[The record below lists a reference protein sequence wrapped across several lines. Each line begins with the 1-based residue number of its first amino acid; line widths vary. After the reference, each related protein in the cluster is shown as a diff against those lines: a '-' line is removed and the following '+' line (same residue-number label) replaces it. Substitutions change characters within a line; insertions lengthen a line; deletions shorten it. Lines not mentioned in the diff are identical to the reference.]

1 MPPAVI
7 DTSPS
12 APSPIAPATRDGA
25 PGNAGCDASAL
36 SAPPLIDLA
45 DVTVRYGAGAGA
57 TVALDHTS
65 LRIAQGDFVALV
77 GPSGCGKSTI
87 LKLVAGLLRPTAGG
101 VIVGGREVGAAGT
114 QAIRIGLAFQNPT
127 MLPWLT
133 VRENVMIP
141 LKIVEPFRQ
150 DYRRKR
156 RGEYAERAEAL
167 LAQVG
172 LKGFGDKRPWQLSG
186 GMLQRAS
193 LCRALVHEP
202 QLLLLDEPFGALDQF
217 TREELWDTM
226 QSLWIAQRPTV
237 LLVTH
242 DLRESAYLA
251 NRICV
256 MSARPGR
263 ILEDRAVPFERP
275 RTLEMSYAPAFASLV
290 QQLRMRIAQ
299 ARTDG
304 DAHAESG
311 AVAGTGQAPDINR
324 SAA

>member
-1 MPPAVI
+1 MTHSFI
-7 DTSPS
+7 Q
-12 APSPIAPATRDGA
+12 
-25 PGNAGCDASAL
+25 L
-36 SAPPLIDLA
+36 S
-45 DVTVRYGAGAGA
+45 DVTLRYGGG

-65 LRIAQGDFVALV
+65 LGIDKGDFVALV

-87 LKLVAGLLRPTAGG
+87 LKLVAGLLKPSSGA
-101 VIVGGREVGAAGT
+101 VIAAGREVGAVAPRGPGDSN
-114 QAIRIGLAFQNPT
+114 ASEAPRLRVGLAFQNPT

-133 VRENVMIP
+133 IRDNVMIP

-156 RGEYAERAEAL
+156 RGEYTDRVEAL

-172 LKGFGDKRPWQLSG
+172 LRGFGDKRPWQLSG

-193 LCRALVHEP
+193 LCRALIHDPE
-202 QLLLLDEPFGALDQF
+202 LLLLDEPFGALDQF
-217 TREELWDTM
+217 TREELWDIM
-226 QSLWIAQRPTV
+226 QSLWINKKPTV

-263 ILEDRAVPFERP
+263 ILEIRDVPFDRP
-275 RTLEMSYAPAFASLV
+275 RTLESSYSADFAGLV
-290 QQLRMRIAQ
+290 QQLRMRIAA
-299 ARTDG
+299 ARRDG
-304 DAHAESG
+304 DALELAQAQ
-311 AVAGTGQAPDINR
+311 AVPA
-324 SAA
+324 

>member
-1 MPPAVI
+1 MNQPVI
-7 DTSPS
+7 DFS
-12 APSPIAPATRDGA
+12 
-25 PGNAGCDASAL
+25 
-36 SAPPLIDLA
+36 
-45 DVTVRYGAGAGA
+45 DVTVRYGGGDAT
-57 TVALDHTS
+57 TVALDHTN
-65 LRIAQGDFVALV
+65 LRIAKGDFVALV

-87 LKLVAGLLRPTAGG
+87 LKLAAGLLRPSSGG
-101 VIVGGREVGAAGT
+101 VIVGGREVGAVGT
-114 QAIRIGLAFQNPT
+114 QTIRIGLAFQNPT

-133 VRENVMIP
+133 IRENVMIP
-141 LKIVEPFRQ
+141 LKIVQPFRQ
-150 DYRRKR
+150 DYRHKKN
-156 RGEYAERAEAL
+156 GEYAERAEAL

-193 LCRALVHEP
+193 LCRALIHEP

-226 QSLWIAQRPTV
+226 QQLWIDQRPTV

-263 ILEDRAVPFERP
+263 ILEDRAVTFDRP
-275 RTLEMSYAPAFASLV
+275 RTLEMSYAPEFATLV
-290 QQLRMRIAQ
+290 QQLRMRIAA
-299 ARTDG
+299 ARTHG
-304 DAHAESG
+304 DAAESL
-311 AVAGTGQAPDINR
+311 AAEAALQKKVAQR
-324 SAA
+324 SST

>member
-1 MPPAVI
+1 MKQQ
-7 DTSPS
+7 
-12 APSPIAPATRDGA
+12 
-25 PGNAGCDASAL
+25 
-36 SAPPLIDLA
+36 PLIDLS
-45 DVTVRYGAGAGA
+45 DVTVRFRSASAA
-57 TVALDHTS
+57 TLALDHTD
-65 LRIAQGDFVALV
+65 LRIDSGDFVALV

-87 LKLVAGLLRPTAGG
+87 LKLVAGLLKPSSGG
-101 VIVGGREVGAAGT
+101 VLVGGRELGAPGAD
-114 QAIRIGLAFQNPT
+114 APRMGLAFQNPT

-133 VRENVMIP
+133 IRENVMIP

-150 DYRRKR
+150 DWRRKR
-156 RGEYAERAEAL
+156 HGEYAERAEAL

-217 TREELWDTM
+217 TREELWGTM
-226 QSLWIAQRPTV
+226 QQLWMTRKPTV

-242 DLRESAYLA
+242 DLREAAYLA

-263 ILEDRAVPFERP
+263 ILEDREVAFARP
-275 RTLEMSYAPAFASLV
+275 RSLESSYAPEVAALV

-299 ARTDG
+299 ARTDA
-304 DAHAESG
+304 DLAAQG
-311 AVAGTGQAPDINR
+311 APAAPSVAAPEKET
-324 SAA
+324 A